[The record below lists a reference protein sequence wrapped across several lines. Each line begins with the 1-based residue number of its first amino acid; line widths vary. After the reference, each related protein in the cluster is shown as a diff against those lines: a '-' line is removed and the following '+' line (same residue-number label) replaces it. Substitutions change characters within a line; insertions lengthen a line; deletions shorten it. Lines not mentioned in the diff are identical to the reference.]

1 MKLTVNKNQL
11 NESIQQVSKA
21 ISSRTAIPI
30 LSGIKIEAH
39 SQSITLTAS
48 DTDISIQSTI
58 PPQQGDVELFTLEQ
72 EGAVVLPAKFFVDII
87 RKLPEDFVEIEVKDG
102 FQTMIRSG
110 LSEIQLVGMDAEE
123 YPVLPSLDAKEIVM
137 MQSDLLKTMIRQ
149 TILAVSTH
157 ESTPIL
163 TGVLFTIQEEQIKLT
178 ATDRHRLATREASI
192 RNDDAI
198 QFRNIV
204 ISGKNLN
211 ELQKLLPDQDTLI
224 EVVRADNQVLFNL
237 GQVLFYTRILDGIY
251 PDTSKIIPQTYKT
264 EIVVPAKLF
273 LNAMDRV
280 NLLSREERT
289 NIVKMATLDDGKI
302 EISSSSSELGRITEQ
317 LDAQSIS
324 GEPLRISFNSR
335 YMLDALKTIDSE
347 WIHLGFTGA
356 MSPIIVKP
364 KDETFLL
371 HLILPYRTT
380 G

>member
-1 MKLTVNKNQL
+1 MKLIVNKDKL
-11 NESIQQVSKA
+11 NSSIQQVSKA
-21 ISSRTAIPI
+21 ISSRTTIQI
-30 LSGIKIEAH
+30 LGGIKVDAH
-39 SQSITLTAS
+39 TQGITLTAS

-58 PPQQGDVELFTLEQ
+58 PPQDGDTELFTIEQ

-87 RKLPEDFVEIEVKDG
+87 RKLPEDTVEIEVKDG

-123 YPVLPSLDAKEIVM
+123 YPLLPSMDVKEMVM

-149 TILAVSTH
+149 TILAVSTQ

-163 TGVLFTIQEEQIKLT
+163 TGVLFNIQEEHIKLI

-192 RNDDAI
+192 RNDEGID
-198 QFRNIV
+198 FNNIV

-211 ELQKLLPDQDTLI
+211 ELQKLLPDQDTII
-224 EVVRADNQVLFNL
+224 EIVRADNQVLFNL
-237 GQVLFYTRILDGIY
+237 GTVQFFTRVLDGIY
-251 PDTSKIIPQTYKT
+251 PDTSKIIPQSYKT
-264 EIVVPAKLF
+264 EMVVPAKPF
-273 LNAMDRV
+273 LSAMDRV

-289 NIVKMATLDDGKI
+289 NIVKMATLEDGKI

-317 LDAQSIS
+317 LDLPSIS
-324 GEPLRISFNSR
+324 GEPLKISFNSR

-364 KDETFLL
+364 KDETFQL